1 MRYHPLTDDDRALML
16 SRIGVGSVDDL
27 FSDVP
32 ERYRL
37 KELLPLPASQP
48 EMAVERSLGRL
59 AAKNHAAGAGPFFVG
74 AGAYRHHV
82 PATVDHLIQRSEFL
96 TSYTPY
102 QAEISQGRLESL
114 LNYQVSYML
123 PLCYLGLLLLTF
135 HALFVLPPQQ
145 TVVSDLTGLPN
156 ANASLLDEGT
166 AAGEAMSMAYE
177 LLKRKRSKF
186 FASDAIHPQTLDL
199 LKVPSRKP
207 PRSHAVG
214 QLMLSVF
221 AAFTADPRWWFGL

>member
-1 MRYHPLTDDDRALML
+1 MPCL
-16 SRIGVGSVDDL
+16 SS
-27 FSDVP
+27 
-32 ERYRL
+32 
-37 KELLPLPASQP
+37 
-48 EMAVERSLGRL
+48 
-59 AAKNHAAGAGPFFVG
+59 
-74 AGAYRHHV
+74 
-82 PATVDHLIQRSEFL
+82 
-96 TSYTPY
+96 
-102 QAEISQGRLESL
+102 
-114 LNYQVSYML
+114 
-123 PLCYLGLLLLTF
+123 
-135 HALFVLPPQQ
+135 PPQQ

-207 PRSHAVG
+207 PRSHTVG
-214 QLMLSVF
+214 QLKLSVF